1 MKQFCKLRG
10 NFYLGNT
17 LGISFFNTKR
27 IEVKMGNDVI
37 EKTVRKF
44 DGLIFLM

>member
-37 EKTVRKF
+37 EEKDSEKV
-44 DGLIFLM
+44 